1 MIERWW
7 RGTAMAPVDRSKLRS
22 HVDFVRGN
30 LRKLQ
35 EVRVAGRGSFLRD
48 EIAQAAATRWLQ
60 TAVEALIDIA
70 NHVIARE
77 GLGVPRAYSETMEI
91 LLREQVLPADRKDS
105 FLAMVR
111 FRNRVVHLYD
121 DVDPEE
127 IWRILEEDFGDFDAF
142 IAAIAA
148 RYFTD

>member
-1 MIERWW
+1 V
-7 RGTAMAPVDRSKLRS
+7 APVDRSKLRS

-30 LRKLQ
+30 LRRLE
-35 EVRVAGRGSFLRD
+35 EVRDAGQSSFLSD
-48 EIAQAAATRWLQ
+48 ETAQAAATRWLQ

-70 NHVIARE
+70 NHVVARE

-91 LLREQVLPADRKDS
+91 LVREEVLPADRRDR

-111 FRNRVVHLYD
+111 FRNRAVHLYD
-121 DVDPEE
+121 AVDPEE
-127 IWRILEEDFGDFDAF
+127 IWRILEGDLGDFDAF
-142 IAAIAA
+142 IAAIAE

>member
-1 MIERWW
+1 V
-7 RGTAMAPVDRSKLRS
+7 ALVDRSKLRS
-22 HVDFVRGN
+22 HIDFVRGN
-30 LRKLQ
+30 LRRL
-35 EVRVAGRGSFLRD
+35 EEIRGAGRSSFLSD
-48 EIAQAAATRWLQ
+48 ELAQAAATRWLQ

-70 NHVIARE
+70 NHVVARE

-91 LLREQVLPADRKDS
+91 LVREAVLPTDRRDS

-121 DVDPEE
+121 AVDSEE
-127 IWRILEEDFGDFDAF
+127 IWRILQEDLGDFEAF

-148 RYFTD
+148 RYFAD

>member
-1 MIERWW
+1 V
-7 RGTAMAPVDRSKLRS
+7 APVDRSKLRS
-22 HVDFVRGN
+22 HIDFVRGN
-30 LRKLQ
+30 LRRL
-35 EVRVAGRGSFLRD
+35 EEIRGAGRSSFLSD
-48 EIAQAAATRWLQ
+48 ELAQAAATRWLQ

-70 NHVIARE
+70 NHVVARE

-91 LLREQVLPADRKDS
+91 LVREAVLPTDRRDS

-121 DVDPEE
+121 AVDSEE
-127 IWRILEEDFGDFDAF
+127 IWRILQEDLGDFEAF

-148 RYFTD
+148 RYFAD

>member
-1 MIERWW
+1 
-7 RGTAMAPVDRSKLRS
+7 MAPVDRSKLRS
-22 HVDFVRGN
+22 HIDFVRGN
-30 LRKLQ
+30 LRRLE
-35 EVRVAGRGSFLRD
+35 EVRDAGRSSFLSD
-48 EIAQAAATRWLQ
+48 ETAQAAATRWLQ

-70 NHVIARE
+70 NHVVARE

-91 LLREQVLPADRKDS
+91 LVREEVLPADRRDS

-121 DVDPEE
+121 TVDPEE
-127 IWRILEEDFGDFDAF
+127 IWRILQEDLGDFETF
-142 IAAIAA
+142 IAAIAE

>member
-1 MIERWW
+1 
-7 RGTAMAPVDRSKLRS
+7 MAPVDRSKLRS
-22 HVDFVRGN
+22 HIDFVRGN
-30 LRKLQ
+30 LRRL
-35 EVRVAGRGSFLRD
+35 EEIRGAGRSSFLSD
-48 EIAQAAATRWLQ
+48 ELAQAAATRWLQ

-70 NHVIARE
+70 NHVVARE

-91 LLREQVLPADRKDS
+91 LVREAVLPTDRRDS

-121 DVDPEE
+121 AVDSEE
-127 IWRILEEDFGDFDAF
+127 IWRILQEDLGDFEAF

-148 RYFTD
+148 RYFAD

>member
-1 MIERWW
+1 MP
-7 RGTAMAPVDRSKLRS
+7 PVDRSKLRS
-22 HVDFVRGN
+22 HIDFVRGN
-30 LRKLQ
+30 LRRLT
-35 EVRVAGRGSFLRD
+35 EIRGAGRSSFLRD
-48 EIAQAAATRWLQ
+48 ELAQAAATRWLQ

-70 NHVIARE
+70 NHVVARE

-91 LLREQVLPADRKDS
+91 LVREAVLPTDRRDS

-121 DVDPEE
+121 AVDSEE
-127 IWRILEEDFGDFDAF
+127 IWRILQEDLGDFEAF

-148 RYFTD
+148 RYFAD

>member
-1 MIERWW
+1 V
-7 RGTAMAPVDRSKLRS
+7 APVDRSKLRS
-22 HVDFVRGN
+22 HIDFVRGN
-30 LRKLQ
+30 LRRLT
-35 EVRVAGRGSFLRD
+35 EIRGAGRSSFLRD
-48 EIAQAAATRWLQ
+48 ELAQAAATRWLQ

-70 NHVIARE
+70 NHVVARE

-91 LLREQVLPADRKDS
+91 LVREAVLPTDRRDS

-121 DVDPEE
+121 AVDSEE
-127 IWRILEEDFGDFDAF
+127 IWRILQEDLGDFEAF

-148 RYFTD
+148 RYFAD

>member
-1 MIERWW
+1 
-7 RGTAMAPVDRSKLRS
+7 MAPVDRSKLRS
-22 HVDFVRGN
+22 HIDFVRGN
-30 LRKLQ
+30 LRRLT
-35 EVRVAGRGSFLRD
+35 EIRGAGRSSFLRD
-48 EIAQAAATRWLQ
+48 ELAQAAATRWLQ

-70 NHVIARE
+70 NHVVARE

-91 LLREQVLPADRKDS
+91 LVREAVLPTDRRDS

-121 DVDPEE
+121 AVDSEE
-127 IWRILEEDFGDFDAF
+127 IWRILQEDLGDFEAF

-148 RYFTD
+148 RYFAD